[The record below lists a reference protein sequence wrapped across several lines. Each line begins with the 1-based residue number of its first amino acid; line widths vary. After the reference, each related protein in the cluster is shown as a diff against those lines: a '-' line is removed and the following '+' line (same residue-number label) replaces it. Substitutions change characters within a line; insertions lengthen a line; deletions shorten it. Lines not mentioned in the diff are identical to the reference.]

1 MASNSNFPW
10 LHDIHPPA
18 VNESKP
24 PTPQP
29 KPKWKSQLE
38 RFKPAV
44 PWVALLVG
52 IGTFAA
58 ISRRSSDLAVA
69 NNAPK
74 RIEVLRTRMALPKS
88 TEVRPELLGLSSVD
102 RRDLTASVR
111 NNLVRKE
118 DLTDLA
124 GRMYFKKAIPPNK
137 ILTWNDVDLELPKRS
152 SSPKRGLR
160 IHSAQSNLPQ
170 PISSEE

>member
-10 LHDIHPPA
+10 LHDIHPPT
-18 VNESKP
+18 VTESLP
-24 PTPQP
+24 PTPQS
-29 KPKWKSQLE
+29 KPKWKSQLQ
-38 RFKPAV
+38 RLKPAV
-44 PWVALLVG
+44 PWIALLAG

-58 ISRRSSDLAVA
+58 ISRRSSDLSATQ
-69 NNAPK
+69 NAPK

-88 TEVRPELLGLSSVD
+88 TEVRPELLGLTSVD
-102 RRDLTASVR
+102 RKDLTASVR

-118 DLTDLA
+118 DLSDLA

-137 ILTWNDVDLELPKRS
+137 ILTWNDVDLELPKRG

-160 IHSAQSNLPQ
+160 IHSSKSNLPQ
-170 PISSEE
+170 SISTEE